1 MSKKLYVGNLAF
13 GTTDEDL
20 RELFAQYGAVTS
32 ASVVMDR
39 NTNRSRGFG
48 FVEMA
53 DGADAAI
60 TATNGA
66 EFKGRKLAVSVAKPR
81 EDKPRAG
88 GGNAAKPREASSTWR

>member
-1 MSKKLYVGNLAF
+1 VSKKLYVGNLSF

-48 FVEMA
+48 FVEMSE
-53 DGADAAI
+53 GGEAAI
-60 TATNGA
+60 DATNGLA
-66 EFKGRKLAVSVAKPR
+66 YQGRNLAVNEAQPR
-81 EDKPRAG
+81 DSRPSFGGGGGGSG
-88 GGNAAKPREASSTWR
+88 GGNRRY

>member
-1 MSKKLYVGNLAF
+1 MASKSLYVGNLPPI
-13 GTTDEDL
+13 TKSPDL
-20 RELFAQYGAVTS
+20 ALLFSQYGH
-32 ASVVMDR
+32 VVKAEVMIDR
-39 NTNRSRGFG
+39 ETRRSRGFG

-88 GGNAAKPREASSTWR
+88 GGNAGRKGRG